1 MKQERKSQNK
11 NRQSYNSYLK
21 YSNIALQMGAI
32 IGLGV
37 WGGIQL
43 DRYFELVTPV
53 FTLVLSLLSVFV
65 ALYII
70 IKGVSSDD

>member
-1 MKQERKSQNK
+1 
-11 NRQSYNSYLK
+11 
-21 YSNIALQMGAI
+21 MGAI

>member
-1 MKQERKSQNK
+1 MKQTKKSQNK
-11 NRQSYNSYLK
+11 NRQQFNSYLK

-43 DRYFELVTPV
+43 DRYFNLVTPI
-53 FTLVLSLLSVFV
+53 FTLVLSLSSVFI
-65 ALYII
+65 ALYLI
-70 IKGVSSDD
+70 IKRVSNDN